1 MNSIF
6 DKIIMSNDNNC
17 LNLFITPIT
26 SYYLCDHYI
35 STEVNQDSYKYIK
48 VDLNIKANNLL
59 QNNNYD
65 IIKNN
70 DIIQVQN
77 DHLDFFID
85 IVLPI
90 IKKNNIKVII
100 ITSQEWLPQIHR
112 NEKTDSL
119 LNDENIILWI
129 SYNPIYNNHIKYLPI
144 PYGIAQWN
152 INNYIN
158 FLKNNNNIQKENKI
172 YNSPSTPHGHL
183 HADHIRNK
191 YDIFGKNS
199 GSRVNFFDY
208 LYNIRKSYFV
218 ISTAGDR
225 DDCFRHLESI
235 GLDAIPISNISSNYK
250 EVYED
255 NMIFSNAEEMINM
268 LNNEKEITYK
278 LPNKDI
284 LTIEYWKNKIFK
296 RLEEINNNNY
306 T

>member
-6 DKIIMSNDNNC
+6 DKIIASNDNNY
-17 LNLFITPIT
+17 LNFFMTPIT
-26 SYYLCDHYI
+26 PYFLCDHYI
-35 STEVNQDSYKYIK
+35 STEVNKGTHKYIN
-48 VDLNIKANNLL
+48 VDINIKANNLL

-90 IKKNNIKVII
+90 FKKNNIKVII
-100 ITSQEWLPQIHR
+100 ITSQEWLPQIHK
-112 NEKTDSL
+112 NQKTDNL

-129 SYNPIYNNHIKYLPI
+129 SYNPIYNNHVKYLAI
-144 PYGIAQWN
+144 PYGIAQWH
-152 INNYIN
+152 INSYID
-158 FLKNNNNIQKENKI
+158 FLKKNKNIQKENKI
-172 YNSPSTPHGHL
+172 YNSPSTPHVHL
-183 HADHIRNK
+183 PKNHIRVE

-199 GSRVNFFDY
+199 GDKVNFFDY
-208 LYNIRKSYFV
+208 LNNIKKSYFI

-225 DDCFRHLESI
+225 DDCFRHMESI
-235 GLDAIPISNISSNYK
+235 GLDAIPISNISLNYK

-296 RLEEINNNNY
+296 RLEEINNK
-306 T
+306 